1 MKLFSYVTLGL
12 LASTEASKYKVW
24 CENGDF
30 RARFQQQTEKK
41 NYRILKVKTGNI
53 CSDRTRSVQ

>member
-41 NYRILKVKTGNI
+41 TIEY
-53 CSDRTRSVQ
+53 

>member
-41 NYRILKVKTGNI
+41 ISNTKSQNWECLL
-53 CSDRTRSVQ
+53 